1 MSDENLQQ
9 GANTMGPGQ
18 GSGSGLEQH
27 GQAPERLTPSEEA
40 RVQSVG
46 ASQQQEAEK
55 AAKLAVDQ
63 LQRSPNRDPNDT
75 RPSQI
80 GYRAPTLAEIRA
92 REYEDARNHPFTL
105 AVKAL
110 LDALAPEP
118 KLGAVESTYH
128 ALRREY
134 NELTGAVDARAVI
147 TGAGSEHEELRL
159 SSSEAAD

>member
-9 GANTMGPGQ
+9 GANTMGPKQ
-18 GSGSGLEQH
+18 S
-27 GQAPERLTPSEEA
+27 A
-40 RVQSVG
+40 VSVG
-46 ASQQQEAEK
+46 QQQEAEK

-63 LQRSPNRDPNDT
+63 LQRSPNRDPNDAQ
-75 RPSQI
+75 PSQI

-92 REYEDARNHPFTL
+92 REHEDARNHPFTL

-134 NELTGAVDARAVI
+134 NELTGAIDARAVI
-147 TGAGSEHEELRL
+147 TGAGSEHEELRSPL
-159 SSSEAAD
+159 SEAAD